1 MEDMPEAFIN
11 LGDEVL
17 RATPENSRL
26 ITFLGREALNCILIG
41 GEDYT
46 MIMFDTSEHYDEL
59 GSFMVENEYP
69 LHLNQQEV
77 PDEIMDY
84 YVSLEAEDIPDTIP
98 DWMS

>member
-26 ITFLGREALNCILIG
+26 ITFLGREALNCILVDG
-41 GEDYT
+41 NDFRLV
-46 MIMFDTSEHYDEL
+46 MFDTAEEFDEL
-59 GSFMVENEYP
+59 GVFMVENEYP

-77 PDEIMDY
+77 PDEILDY
-84 YVSLEAEDIPDTIP
+84 YVSMEAEDIPDTIP
-98 DWMS
+98 DWME